1 VKSNDLNIAVMDD
14 CDPSDPTW
22 NILGGCTLR
31 KRSVSV
37 ADFQNLLFSPLYGT
51 IPAGHPSWRNEPSYV
66 STGVGRT
73 VRAKNWG
80 GRAHTFT
87 EVANFGGGFVSQLN
101 GSLDFAPECASAVV
115 LPPGDSVEI
124 EGLDAGT
131 HKFMCCI
138 HPWMRAAVDV
148 N

>member
-1 VKSNDLNIAVMDD
+1 
-14 CDPSDPTW
+14 
-22 NILGGCTLR
+22 
-31 KRSVSV
+31 
-37 ADFQNLLFSPLYGT
+37 
-51 IPAGHPSWRNEPSYV
+51 
-66 STGVGRT
+66 
-73 VRAKNWG
+73 
-80 GRAHTFT
+80 
-87 EVANFGGGFVSQLN
+87 
-101 GSLDFAPECASAVV
+101 VV